1 MRTKTVDGWELNMKD
16 HIEDDVLRHALGQ
29 AVPPMA
35 DKPGTKCADPDPD
48 SDRGHHDIDWIVWN
62 NRHEDFMGRLLA
74 VTIDTMLLL
83 SASVLVLSVMVLWQ
97 RKRPS

>member
-1 MRTKTVDGWELNMKD
+1 
-16 HIEDDVLRHALGQ
+16 
-29 AVPPMA
+29 
-35 DKPGTKCADPDPD
+35 
-48 SDRGHHDIDWIVWN
+48 
-62 NRHEDFMGRLLA
+62 MGRLLA